1 MSVDFRKRSCP
12 LCSVWE
18 DFTLKFSLDEK
29 DKDYFMAGVIKEK
42 GHTIF
47 FFKLVYSWFTILR

>member
-18 DFTLKFSLDEK
+18 DLMLKFSLDEK

-42 GHTIF
+42 DHMLF
-47 FFKLVYSWFTILR
+47 FFLIGV

>member
-18 DFTLKFSLDEK
+18 DVTLKFNLDEK

-47 FFKLVYSWFTILR
+47 FFN